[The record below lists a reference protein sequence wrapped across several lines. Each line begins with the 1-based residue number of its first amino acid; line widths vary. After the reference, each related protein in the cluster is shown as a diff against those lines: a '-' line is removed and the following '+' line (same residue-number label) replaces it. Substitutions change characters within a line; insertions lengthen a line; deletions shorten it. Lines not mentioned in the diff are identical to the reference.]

1 MPNHIHG
8 IIIIQNYPGL
18 KKNHGLPEFVRAFK
32 SFSSRKINEF
42 RKSKQPDTWQLRY
55 YDHIIRSENDLRRIR
70 EYIKNNPSQW
80 AIKKPGI

>member
-1 MPNHIHG
+1 
-8 IIIIQNYPGL
+8 
-18 KKNHGLPEFVRAFK
+18 VRAFK

-42 RKSKQPDTWQLRY
+42 RKSKHPDTWQLRY